1 MDHCDFSWNHC
12 PPSVVE
18 NDKVKLLW
26 DFNIWT
32 DKVISARRL
41 DIVVIN
47 KLDNTAQPIDVSIP
61 ADCHIVS
68 KEIEK
73 IEKYQDLRIELER
86 LWQKKTFVIPI
97 VIGALGALSK
107 KFSHH
112 VDLLHLRD
120 VKYFHLQ
127 RHSLL
132 GKVSILRRVLQLS
145 GTG

>member
-1 MDHCDFSWNHC
+1 M
-12 PPSVVE
+12 
-18 NDKVKLLW
+18 
-26 DFNIWT
+26 
-32 DKVISARRL
+32 ISARRP

-47 KLDNTAQPIDVSIP
+47 KLDNTAQLIDVFIP

-68 KEIEK
+68 KENEK

-112 VDLLHLRD
+112 VDLLHLHN

-127 RHSLL
+127 RLALL
-132 GKVSILRRVLQLS
+132 GKASILCRVLHLS